1 MCILAK
7 EGVYQ
12 LAACHTRSSGA
23 LVFTTT
29 RAPTATAAAT
39 RTSERQHQL
48 GFTLKGNILWVL
60 YWRMSCFLYWRVRSV
75 GFYIKGLNVKP
86 VKTSNANFN
95 SILKR
100 LLERALAESVVHSVR
115 CCPHTPGSYRGLQPM
130 DGGVAHATM
139 PLPFTHNGYGRCRGL
154 GEKPAFGPSSQGTL
168 GNSCGHRES

>member
-1 MCILAK
+1 MHLSHRRGLPISCMPYTVIRCPGLYYYK
-7 EGVYQ
+7 SSH
-12 LAACHTRSSGA
+12 CHCSSDKN
-23 LVFTTT
+23 
-29 RAPTATAAAT
+29 
-39 RTSERQHQL
+39 RQKQL
-48 GFTLKGNILWVL
+48 GFTSKGNILWVL

-75 GFYIKGLNVKP
+75 GFYIKRLNVKP

-154 GEKPAFGPSSQGTL
+154 GEKPAFGPSSQGTP
-168 GNSCGHRES
+168 GTSCGHRES

>member
-1 MCILAK
+1 MPWSLLLQEQPLPLQQRQEQAK
-7 EGVYQ
+7 AVGFYIEGQY
-12 LAACHTRSSGA
+12 
-23 LVFTTT
+23 
-29 RAPTATAAAT
+29 P
-39 RTSERQHQL
+39 L
-48 GFTLKGNILWVL
+48 GFMLEDELLFIL
-60 YWRMSCFLYWRVRSV
+60 RVRSV
-75 GFYIKGLNVKP
+75 GFYIKRLNVKP

-154 GEKPAFGPSSQGTL
+154 GEKPAFGLSSQGMP